1 MKHEDRTACS
11 TPRAAIYIRVSSEE
25 QAMHG
30 LSLAAQREA
39 LLTYARQHGIQVVD
53 LYADEGVTARKKYRS
68 RPAFMRMLTDVQAD
82 RIDLIL
88 FIKLDRWFRNIAD
101 YYEVQRVLDA
111 HGVQWIATEERYDT
125 TTANGRLNLNIRLSI
140 AQDESDRTAERIKF
154 VFADKVRRGEV
165 VSGKVPF
172 GYRIEGKRMEA
183 DPETAPVVQDLFAHY
198 IGCRAIRATCRY
210 LLDEYGLYYTQTGL
224 RCLLQNT
231 RYIGRA
237 HGRDDFCP
245 PLVEKAVFERAQHLI
260 ASRAQRST
268 AEHPDRVY
276 LFSGLAY
283 CAECGARLSGHT
295 VKAYTYYR
303 CPRHAA
309 AYPCPHQKNTSEHML
324 EQRLLHCLR
333 QRTAA
338 PDLVVRQQRAPD
350 RSAVL
355 RARTY
360 RKLEKLRDL
369 YLNDLI
375 DQNAYAAEYRRLQE
389 ALASDTPATDAS
401 DVSWTELQPLEALYA
416 RLDRAHRKAF
426 WSQVLARITITAEE
440 DCVVQPCPS
449 FVERK
454 PADR

>member
-1 MKHEDRTACS
+1 MKHKDRTARS

-30 LSLAAQREA
+30 LSLSAQREA
-39 LLTYARQHGIQVVD
+39 LLTYARQHSMQVVD
-53 LYADEGVTARKKYRS
+53 LYADEGVTARKKYRNRS
-68 RPAFMRMLTDVQAD
+68 AFMRMLTDVQAD

-101 YYEVQRVLDA
+101 YYEVQRILDA

-165 VSGKVPF
+165 VSGKVPL
-172 GYRIEGKRMEA
+172 GYRIEGKRMA
-183 DPETAPVVQDLFAHY
+183 VDPETAPIVQDLFAYY

-210 LLDEYGLYYTQTGL
+210 LLDVYGLYYTQTGL
-224 RCLLQNT
+224 RLLLQNT
-231 RYIGRA
+231 RYIGKA

-245 PLVEKAVFERAQHLI
+245 PLVDKAVFERVQHLL

-268 AEHPDRVY
+268 TEHPDREY

-283 CAECGARLSGHT
+283 CAECGGRLAGHI
-295 VKAYTYYR
+295 VKEYTYYR

-309 AYPCPHQKNTSEHML
+309 ACSCPHKKNTSERML
-324 EQRLLHCLR
+324 EQYLMQCLH
-333 QRTAA
+333 QQTAGF
-338 PDLVVRQQRAPD
+338 DLVVREQSVQD
-350 RSAVL
+350 RYAAL
-355 RARTY
+355 RERTY
-360 RKLEKLRDL
+360 RKMEKLKDL

-375 DQNAYAAEYRRLQE
+375 DQKAYAADYRLLQE
-389 ALASDTPATDAS
+389 ALAKCAPTTEQVNIPWTANTDF
-401 DVSWTELQPLEALYA
+401 EALYA
-416 RLDRAHRKAF
+416 RLDRTHRKAF
-426 WSQVLARITITAEE
+426 WSQVLTRITITME
-440 DCVVQPCPS
+440 DAWVVQPCPC
-449 FVERK
+449 FVESK